1 MASGGQNGPLRAW
14 QKKGAFRPGLSWC
27 NVEGESGLSLERA
40 GSPSLSAS
48 GALGEAPVEGRPVP
62 VHCSTYQRGFHVT
75 LSTKKLPFMFTLFWP
90 EEMRKSQ
97 S

>member
-27 NVEGESGLSLERA
+27 NVEGESGLTLERA

-48 GALGEAPVEGRPVP
+48 GALGELQWRDALCQFIAPHTNGV
-62 VHCSTYQRGFHVT
+62 S
-75 LSTKKLPFMFTLFWP
+75 M
-90 EEMRKSQ
+90 
-97 S
+97 